1 MSKRTARL
9 LSLIFIGIF
18 ALSFS
23 LCTFAGKEGD
33 LLYDGADLLSDYEE
47 QELEALLS
55 EKSAEAGV
63 TLAVVT
69 VNDFTEYEFYG
80 FSESYMEEFAD
91 DYYDNYFGKDT
102 DGILFAVSMQD
113 RSYHISTSG
122 YGIQAVTD
130 AGVEYL
136 ENAVLGRLSGGDY
149 KAAFESFAEGSAYL
163 VGSARNG
170 EVFDNYNSNEY
181 SGGSLTPL
189 TKGERIKQKAPT
201 FGIASL
207 IVGAISAFGVTGGMK
222 GKLKSVS
229 NQRNAAVYAVS
240 DSLNIAN
247 QADVFLYRNV
257 VATPRPKETSSSSRG
272 GGTSVHTSHSG
283 GSHGGGGGHF

>member
-23 LCTFAGKEGD
+23 LCAFAGKEGD

-63 TLAVVT
+63 TIAIVT

-80 FSESYMEEFAD
+80 FKEEYMQDFSD
-91 DYYDNYFGKDT
+91 DYYGNYFGQNS
-102 DGILFAVSMQD
+102 DGILLSLSMND

-122 YGIQAVTD
+122 SC
-130 AGVEYL
+130 L
-136 ENAVLGRLSGGDY
+136 ENLSDSDIAKIEDAVISRLSNGYYAD
-149 KAAFESFAEGSAYL
+149 AFETFVTKVVEEL
-163 VGSARNG
+163 I
-170 EVFDNYNSNEY
+170 
-181 SGGSLTPL
+181 PL
-189 TKGERIKQKAPT
+189 TKGERIIKKAPT
-201 FGIASL
+201 FGLASI
-207 IVGAISAFGVTGGMK
+207 IVGAISAFGATGSMK

-229 NQRNAAVYAVS
+229 NQKNAAVYAIS

-257 VATPRPKETSSSSRG
+257 VATPRPKETSSSSKGG
-272 GGTSVHTSHSG
+272 GGTSVHTSHGG
-283 GSHGGGGGHF
+283 GSYGGHGGHF